1 MSASAAGGLPR
12 GAYWATALVA
22 GALIAF
28 QIAVMRLFAVGS
40 WAHFG
45 SLVVSL
51 AMFGFGLTSALM
63 SVADPWFRRR
73 WSELA
78 QASLL
83 LFPPLATGCNLLA
96 QQVGFNAIFLVS
108 DPTQKWRLAATMLLY
123 LLPFLAGALFLGV
136 VFQRAQ
142 SSFNRVYFAD
152 LLGSGLGGLALLG
165 TLYVLAPADLVVF
178 PIALWL
184 AGGVSW
190 MLATGPARRAVPVA
204 AVALAS
210 IAAHMLLPSWIG
222 VPSLAVSD
230 YKGVSYA
237 RKFPDSRRVL
247 EHRSP
252 FGLIE
257 VYESSYLH
265 FAPGLS
271 DNAAFNLEKM
281 PEHAYWG
288 LYVDGEGPQGII
300 RSLPAEETAYYRY
313 LPMIYPYL
321 LRKAPETFVVQFGG
335 GLSTALALAAG
346 SRHVTVAESERGV
359 LDAFLNNA
367 ELRAFTGDILRRPDV
382 TLVDHD
388 GRLHLAGQRDRYDV
402 IDLSLADSTGLSSPG
417 GFAIVEKF
425 AYTREAMASYMR
437 ALRPDG
443 ILSVT
448 TWNKEEP
455 PKSVL
460 RLYATMAAAARDVGG
475 PDIERHFFVV
485 SSYLSTTTV
494 LYSRG
499 GFTAEEVAALRRHS
513 EEMSFDEIHVPGT
526 ARDGEDVP
534 ALLRAYR
541 EQILGAGEREGAG
554 AAPAP
559 AAEGQAMPS
568 TRLARAAWRAHV
580 DGTWPAI
587 ARDYVFDAHP
597 LTNARPYFA
606 AYLRMGDLPRVL
618 DRLDTVQ
625 DEWGY
630 LLVWATLGL
639 ACIAAASLVVLP
651 VLLGWRTAFAAQPG
665 KLPTVLYFACLGL
678 GYIVVEVG
686 LIAQFVMALGNAT
699 ISASVL
705 ITGMLVFSGLGALA
719 SERVL
724 ARSRVVLPAICAA
737 ICALLL
743 LYAAGLDH
751 ALDAIGALDY
761 RLRLA
766 CCFLLVLPPAFLMGF
781 PMPVA
786 MNALAMLGKQRV
798 FIWAWGIN
806 GCFSVIGAALVPILA
821 TSIGL
826 DGALATCAAAYAL
839 AGASFR
845 SLLRPARAAA

>member
-1 MSASAAGGLPR
+1 MTPPVAGALPR

-51 AMFGFGLTSALM
+51 AMFGFGLTSAAM

-73 WSELA
+73 WNELA
-78 QASLL
+78 LLSLAS
-83 LFPPLATGCNLLA
+83 FPPLAVGCNLLA

-123 LLPFLAGALFLGV
+123 LMPFLSGALFLGV

-142 SSFNRVYFAD
+142 AAFNRVYFAD
-152 LLGSGLGGLALLG
+152 LLGSGLGGLALLA
-165 TLYVLAPADLVVF
+165 TLYVVAPADLVVF

-184 AGGVSW
+184 AGALCW
-190 MLATGPARRAVPVA
+190 TAATGPARRAIPVV
-204 AVALAS
+204 VASVAS
-210 IAAHMLLPSWIG
+210 IAAHLLLPGWLG

-237 RKFPDSRRVL
+237 RKFPDSRLVL

-252 FGLIE
+252 FGLLE

-281 PEHAYWG
+281 PERAYWG

-300 RSLPAEETAYYRY
+300 RSLPAKETGYYRF
-313 LPMIYPYL
+313 LPMVYPYL

-335 GLSTALALAAG
+335 GLSTALALASG

-359 LDAFLNNA
+359 LDAFLNHP

-382 TLVDHD
+382 TVIPHD

-425 AYTREAMASYMR
+425 AYTREAMAAYMR
-437 ALRPDG
+437 ALRPGG

-448 TWNKEEP
+448 TWTKEEP

-460 RLYATMAAAARDVGG
+460 RLYATMAAAAREVGG
-475 PDIERHFFVV
+475 PDIARRFFVV

-494 LYSRG
+494 LYARD
-499 GFTAEEVAALRRHS
+499 GFQDAEVEALRRHS
-513 EEMSFDEIHVPGT
+513 AEMSFDEIHVPG
-526 ARDGEDVP
+526 APREAEDV
-534 ALLRAYR
+534 AGLLRAYR
-541 EQILGAGEREGAG
+541 EQIFGSGEDDAAGAG
-554 AAPAP
+554 AP
-559 AAEGQAMPS
+559 AADGEAMPS

-606 AYLRMGDLPRVL
+606 AYLRAGDLPRVL
-618 DRLDTVQ
+618 DRLDTLP
-625 DEWGY
+625 DEGGY
-630 LLVWATLGL
+630 RRVWATLAL
-639 ACIAAASLVVLP
+639 ACIAAASLVALP
-651 VLLGWRTAFAAQPG
+651 VLFGWRAAFATQPG
-665 KLPTVLYFACLGL
+665 KLAAVVYFACLGL

-719 SERVL
+719 SERVRATGPL
-724 ARSRVVLPAICAA
+724 AMPAIFAS

-743 LYAAGLDH
+743 AYGLGLDRV
-751 ALDAIGALDY
+751 LDAIGTLDY
-761 RLRLA
+761 GLRLA
-766 CCFLLVLPPAFLMGF
+766 CCFLIVLPPAFLMGF

-786 MNALAMLGKQRV
+786 MNTLATLGKQRL

-826 DGALATCAAAYAL
+826 DGTLAVCAVAYAL
-839 AGASFR
+839 AGACFGG
-845 SLLRPARAAA
+845 LLRPLPAAP

>member
-1 MSASAAGGLPR
+1 MTPPVAGALPR

-51 AMFGFGLTSALM
+51 AMFGFGLTSAAM

-73 WSELA
+73 WNELA
-78 QASLL
+78 LLSLAA
-83 LFPPLATGCNLLA
+83 FPPLAVGCNLLA

-123 LLPFLAGALFLGV
+123 LMPFLAGALFLGV

-142 SSFNRVYFAD
+142 AAFNRVYFAD
-152 LLGSGLGGLALLG
+152 LLGSGLGGLALLA
-165 TLYVLAPADLVVF
+165 TLYALAPADLVVF

-184 AGGVSW
+184 AGALCWTS
-190 MLATGPARRAVPVA
+190 ATGPARRAIPVV
-204 AVALAS
+204 VASVAS
-210 IAAHMLLPSWIG
+210 IAAHLLLPNWLG

-237 RKFPDSRRVL
+237 RKFPDSRLVL

-252 FGLIE
+252 FGLLE

-281 PEHAYWG
+281 PERAYWG
-288 LYVDGEGPQGII
+288 LYLDGEGPQGII

-359 LDAFLNNA
+359 LDAFLDHPG
-367 ELRAFTGDILRRPDV
+367 LRAFTGDILRRPDV
-382 TLVDHD
+382 TVVPHD

-437 ALRPDG
+437 ALRPGG

-475 PDIERHFFVV
+475 PDIGRRFFVV

-494 LYSRG
+494 LYSRD
-499 GFTAEEVAALRRHS
+499 GFSDAEVEALRRHS
-513 EEMSFDEIHVPGT
+513 AEMSFDEIHVPG
-526 ARDGEDVP
+526 APREPEDV
-534 ALLRAYR
+534 AGLLRAYR
-541 EQILGAGEREGAG
+541 EQIFGAGEGDATAAG
-554 AAPAP
+554 GAP
-559 AAEGQAMPS
+559 AADGEAMPS

-587 ARDYVFDAHP
+587 ARDYVFDAHS

-606 AYLRMGDLPRVL
+606 AYLRAGDLPRVL
-618 DRLDTVQ
+618 DRLDTLQ

-630 LLVWATLGL
+630 LLVWATLAL
-639 ACIAAASLVVLP
+639 ACVAAASLVALP
-651 VLLGWRTAFAAQPG
+651 VLLGWRAAFAAQPG
-665 KLPTVLYFACLGL
+665 KLAAVVYFACLGL

-686 LIAQFVMALGNAT
+686 LIAQFVMALGSAT

-719 SERVL
+719 SERVRATGPL
-724 ARSRVVLPAICAA
+724 AMPAIFAS

-743 LYAAGLDH
+743 AYGLGLDRV
-751 ALDAIGALDY
+751 LDAIGTLDY
-761 RLRLA
+761 GLRLA
-766 CCFLLVLPPAFLMGF
+766 CCFLIVLPPAFLMGF

-786 MNALAMLGKQRV
+786 MNALAMLGKQRL

-806 GCFSVIGAALVPILA
+806 GCFSVIGAAIVPILA

-826 DGALATCAAAYAL
+826 DGTLAVCAVAYAL
-839 AGASFR
+839 AAACFR
-845 SLLRPARAAA
+845 GLLRPLPAAR